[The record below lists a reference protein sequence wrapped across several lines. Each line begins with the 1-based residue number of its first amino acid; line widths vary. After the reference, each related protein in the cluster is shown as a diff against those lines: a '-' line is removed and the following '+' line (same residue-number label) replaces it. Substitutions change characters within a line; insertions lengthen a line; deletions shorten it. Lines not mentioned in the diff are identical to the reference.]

1 MGRLEHRYGDN
12 VHILTD
18 PWSRTCLMRLSSPES
33 SGLMFHRLL
42 DSAFRRILVAATE
55 HLPRLTYDVATRM
68 APTEPRAILRE
79 EYLDPDQRVVV
90 VDVARGGMIP
100 SHIFQLQLLELL
112 PDDAIR
118 VDHIYM
124 QRVTDDSGHVAG
136 VETSG
141 SKIGGSVDGA
151 VVIIPDPMAAT
162 GASMAEVIDLYA
174 SRLEG
179 TPAKIIVCH
188 LIVTPE
194 YLRKIQSL
202 PHDVTICAMR
212 VDRGLSDPEVL
223 DTVPGTHWERER
235 GLDDHDYI
243 VPGAGGLGE
252 LINNAFV

>member
-1 MGRLEHRYGDN
+1 MGRLEHQYGDS

-18 PWSRTCLMRLSSPES
+18 PWSRTCLMRLSSPVS
-33 SGLMFHRLL
+33 AGLMFHKLL
-42 DSAFRRILVAATE
+42 DSAFRRILVAATD
-55 HLPRLTYDVATRM
+55 HLPRKTYDVPTRM
-68 APTEPRAILRE
+68 AESEPRAVLHE
-79 EYLDPDQRVVV
+79 EYLDPEQKVIV

-112 PDDAIR
+112 PDEAIR

-124 QRVTDDSGHVAG
+124 QRITDETGHVAG
-136 VETSG
+136 VETAG
-141 SKIGGSVDGA
+141 SKIGGSVEGA
-151 VVIIPDPMAAT
+151 TIIIPDPMAAT

-179 TPAKIIVCH
+179 TPARIIVCH

-194 YLRKIQSL
+194 YLRKITEL
-202 PHDVTICAMR
+202 PYDVTILAMR
-212 VDRGLSDPEVL
+212 VDRGLSDPDVL
-223 DTVPGTHWERER
+223 EAMPGALWDRER